1 MIVTISDSTSS
12 TTPCC
17 QHIPTLFNDY
27 VQPYL
32 CSTTICT
39 SKSCYPESGGDH
51 SKTAG
56 MWTQKLFSLLSWRLT
71 PLQSHV
77 GGVSVVKFPAPTHPS
92 YSSVGW
98 ESAGEGRTGSL
109 QGALQ
114 TSYHYFVYFRG
125 HLGFC
130 PWPTGRV
137 TCTGLTFLRG
147 VGIFISA
154 PPLSMPTR
162 EMWHLPARLA

>member
-1 MIVTISDSTSS
+1 MIGTISDSTSS
-12 TTPCC
+12 TAPCC

-32 CSTTICT
+32 CSATICT
-39 SKSCYPESGGDH
+39 TRSCYPESGGNH

-56 MWTQKLFSLLSWRLT
+56 MCTPKLFSFLSWWLT
-71 PLQSHV
+71 PVQPHV
-77 GGVSVVKFPAPTHPS
+77 GGVSLVKIPAPTYLS

-98 ESAGEGRTGSL
+98 EGSGEGRTGSL

-114 TSYHYFVYFRG
+114 TAYHYLGYFRG
-125 HLGFC
+125 HLGIC
-130 PWPTGRV
+130 PWPMGRV
-137 TCTGLTFLRG
+137 SCTGLTFLRR

-162 EMWHLPARLA
+162 EMLHLPARLA